1 MIILRRTAYYMRAL
15 GRESVTPPQN
25 AAWLAA
31 NAYELNSIFVDIERA
46 ARNNQP
52 NISTHHHSAIHRHDI
67 RRYLESHGYRVDHH
81 TITWD
86 HAITPPPLY

>member
-15 GRESVTPPQN
+15 GRESLPPPN

-31 NAYELNSIFVDIERA
+31 NAYELNAIFVDIERA

-52 NISTHHHSAIHRHDI
+52 NIYTHHHPAVRRHDI
-67 RRYLESHGYRVDHH
+67 RQYLEAHGFRVDYH
-81 TITWD
+81 TVAWD
-86 HAITPPPLY
+86 HAVQPPPLC